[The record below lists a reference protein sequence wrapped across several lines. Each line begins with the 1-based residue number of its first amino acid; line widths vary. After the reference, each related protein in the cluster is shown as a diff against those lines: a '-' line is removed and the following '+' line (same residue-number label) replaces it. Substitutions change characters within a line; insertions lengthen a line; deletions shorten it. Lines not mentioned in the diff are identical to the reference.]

1 MAKSN
6 EQLEDILDDLSVIK
20 NNNVATE
27 QRLCNIENLLAKL
40 ATKEE
45 VAPMTPVASTSA
57 ASIPYDEIKSA
68 VHEEMDSYF
77 NAMSDTAE
85 LLSDKTLKRLGTI
98 FIELYVEEHR
108 KILGKRRKRKRVQ
121 TQRVFAK
128 AKSARLNDN

>member
-27 QRLCNIENLLAKL
+27 QRLGNIENLLAKL
-40 ATKEE
+40 AAKEE
-45 VAPMTPVASTSA
+45 VAPITPVASTSA

-77 NAMSDTAE
+77 NAMSDSTE
-85 LLSDKTLKRLGTI
+85 LLSNKTLKRLGAI
-98 FIELYVEEHR
+98 FIELYAEEID
-108 KILGKRRKRKRVQ
+108 KFLEKRRKGKR
-121 TQRVFAK
+121 A
-128 AKSARLNDN
+128 